1 MIIPALEYYLVLG
14 AALFI
19 VGLLGVLVRRNL
31 LIVFMSIELILL
43 GANVTFVGFA
53 VALDNML
60 GQAFVVFSLTVAAAE
75 AAVGLAIIVAL
86 SRHRDTLNVDEIDTL
101 KG

>member
-19 VGLLGVLVRRNL
+19 IGLLGVLVRRNL

-43 GANVTFVGFA
+43 RG
-53 VALDNML
+53 
-60 GQAFVVFSLTVAAAE
+60 
-75 AAVGLAIIVAL
+75 
-86 SRHRDTLNVDEIDTL
+86 
-101 KG
+101 